1 MKEVKMGTLGHIP
14 AGALVAFVYGTLK
27 RGYWNHDRFC
37 NDAIHIEEATVRG
50 RLYELPSGIPVLQVP
65 DNYVL
70 AAGSLDPLADVAT
83 QELFRARLT
92 VATDH
97 EKGWRMIHGELMVF
111 PDARLSLPPI
121 DRLEGFRP
129 GLPSLYNR
137 VLVPV
142 TLEDGRWIPAWCYV
156 GGRDVAKSMV
166 PTGNTNW
173 PQK

>member
-1 MKEVKMGTLGHIP
+1 MKEAKMGSLDHIP
-14 AGALVAFVYGTLK
+14 AGALLAFVYGTLK

-37 NDAIHIEEATVRG
+37 SDAIHIEEAEVWG

-65 DNYVL
+65 DNYIL
-70 AAGSLDPLADVAT
+70 AAGSLDPLTDIATQESFLDRMDVAT
-83 QELFRARLT
+83 
-92 VATDH
+92 DC
-97 EKGWRMIHGELMVF
+97 EKDWRMICGELIVF

-142 TLEDGRWIPAWCYV
+142 MVDDNSLIPAWCYID
-156 GGRDVAKSMV
+156 GGRLIRDAL
-166 PTGNTNW
+166 PTGKTSW
-173 PQK
+173 P

>member
-1 MKEVKMGTLGHIP
+1 MKEAKMETLDHIP
-14 AGALVAFVYGTLK
+14 AGALLAFVYGTLK

-37 NDAIHIEEATVRG
+37 SNAIHIEEATIRG

-65 DNYVL
+65 DNSVL
-70 AAGSLDPLADVAT
+70 AAGSMDPLTDVAT
-83 QELFRARLT
+83 QESFRDKLA

-97 EKGWRMIHGELMVF
+97 EKDWLAIRGELMVF

-142 TLEDGRWIPAWCYV
+142 MLNDNSLIPAWCYV
-156 GGRDVAKSMV
+156 GGRDVARSMV

-173 PQK
+173 SRK

>member
-1 MKEVKMGTLGHIP
+1 MKEVKMRSLGRIP
-14 AGALVAFVYGTLK
+14 AGALLAFVYGTLK

-37 NDAIHIEEATVRG
+37 GDAIHIEEAAVWG
-50 RLYELPSGIPVLQVP
+50 RLYALPSGIPVLQVP
-65 DNYVL
+65 DNHVL
-70 AAGSLDPLADVAT
+70 AAGSLDPLIDSAT
-83 QELFRARLT
+83 QESFRDKLA

-97 EKGWRMIHGELMVF
+97 EKDWRMIRGELMVF

-142 TLEDGRWIPAWCYV
+142 MLDDSWWIPAWCYV
-156 GGRDVAKSMV
+156 GGKDVARSML
-166 PTGNTNW
+166 PTGSTNW
-173 PQK
+173 SPK